1 MTSTV
6 PSKSALHTP
15 TVRQLPNGLT
25 VIAER
30 IPVEAVN
37 LSLWTNFGSALEPDP
52 INGMAHFLEHMVFKG
67 TEQLQVGEFER
78 LVEEQGAIANAATSQ
93 DYTHF
98 YITTAPKDFA
108 NLAPL
113 QMEVVLNP
121 SIPED
126 AFERERSVVLEEI
139 RRSEDNPRRRV
150 FQRSMELAFDRLPYR
165 RPVLGSVDAVASLS
179 ATQMREFHATWYR
192 PQSVTAVVVGNL
204 DPEDAIATIAAGCDR
219 LENRANWT
227 TDVPLPDPSDP
238 GCDGESRFTDIIR
251 RECEDENL
259 QQARLNLIWRVPGLN
274 QLDRTYALDV
284 LAAILGQGRTSRLIR
299 DLREDRGLVT
309 RISAYNMT
317 YRWQGLFC
325 ISAQLPEENL
335 EPVEI
340 AIADRVRA
348 LHAEPVRESEIDRI
362 RTRVANRFIFGS
374 ETPRDRANLYGY
386 YYSMMNDLAPA
397 LDYPRRIQSLD
408 RPTLQHAAQ
417 QYLSPDA
424 YGTLIV
430 RPRRR

>member
-37 LSLWTNFGSALEPDP
+37 LSLWTNFGSALEPDA
-52 INGMAHFLEHMVFKG
+52 IAGMAHFLEHMVFKG

-108 NLAPL
+108 DLAPL

-121 SIPED
+121 SIPDD

-139 RRSEDNPRRRV
+139 RRAEDNPRRRV

-192 PQSVTAVVVGNL
+192 PQSVAAVVVGNL

-219 LENRANWT
+219 LENRANWIA
-227 TDVPLPDPSDP
+227 DVPLPDP
-238 GCDGESRFTDIIR
+238 GCDGEPHFTDIIR

-259 QQARLNLIWRVPGLN
+259 QQARLNLIWRVPGFN

-299 DLREDRGLVT
+299 DLREERGLVT

-317 YRWQGLFC
+317 YRWQGIFG
-325 ISAQLPEENL
+325 IVAQLPEENL
-335 EPVEI
+335 EPVEL
-340 AIADRVRA
+340 AIADHLRA